1 MLSGGSAKLL
11 SMTTLRIRP
20 DRHRRR
26 RMTRRAFWRRF
37 GRVEHEQLE
46 FKASA
51 NHLLESVVAMAM
63 TRGGTILIGVSD
75 DRRLVGCA
83 GGQAELDRIA
93 LVAHEAQVELATSR
107 LRVGG
112 AEVLAVDV
120 PAVAGRVVTTPD
132 GRLLRRLGG
141 TNQPLR
147 GDAVA
152 RFVRARAAGGERPAA
167 GGSLAQ
173 DLVIAK

>member
-1 MLSGGSAKLL
+1 MLSGCSAKLL
-11 SMTTLRIRP
+11 SMMTLRSHP
-20 DRHRRR
+20 DPHRFR

-63 TRGGTILIGVSD
+63 TRGGTVLLGVSD
-75 DRRLVGCA
+75 DRRILGYAA
-83 GGQAELDRIA
+83 GQTELDRIA
-93 LVAHEAQVELATSR
+93 LVAHETQVDLETRR

-112 AEVLAVDV
+112 AEVVAVGV
-120 PAVAGRVVTTPD
+120 PEVADRVVTTPD
-132 GRLLRRLGG
+132 GRILRRLGG

-152 RFVRARAAGGERPAA
+152 RFLQSRAAA
-167 GGSLAQ
+167 GDALLAQ
-173 DLVIAK
+173 EAGIAK